1 MKTSILL
8 IVKQKIRLFKYPLL
22 IIGIILVLGI
32 NCKKDEPPAPLATSV
47 TDMEGNVYKIVTL
60 GDQTW
65 MAENLKV
72 TKLNDGTPITA
83 EVFDITTPGYCW
95 PDGLNGNKDVYGALY
110 NWYSIN
116 SGKLCPAG
124 WHVPSRTEWQQLR
137 DFLGDTLQ
145 GGGKLKEAGTVH
157 WLPPNKGADNSSGFT
172 ALPAGIRYFEGSFAS
187 LLNYTCFWSATE
199 TGSGDRWYIGL
210 YYGDSSVVMDH
221 RIKTHGF
228 SVRCLKD

>member
-83 EVFDITTPGYCW
+83 EVFDITTPGYW

-124 WHVPSRTEWQQLR
+124 WHVPNDDEWTTLITYAGGTQTG
-137 DFLGDTLQ
+137 GD
-145 GGGKLKEAGTVH
+145 KLKESGYTH
-157 WLPPNKGADNSSGFT
+157 WGSSNVNATNETGFT
-172 ALPAGIRYFEGSFAS
+172 ALPAGQRSSDGYIMGLHGIAVWWSSTEWDS
-187 LLNYTCFWSATE
+187 LRAQIL
-199 TGSGDRWYIGL
+199 YI
-210 YYGDSSVVMDH
+210 SSDVPVVS
-221 RIKTHGF
+221 KGPVSKQF
-228 SVRCLKD
+228 GASVRCVKN